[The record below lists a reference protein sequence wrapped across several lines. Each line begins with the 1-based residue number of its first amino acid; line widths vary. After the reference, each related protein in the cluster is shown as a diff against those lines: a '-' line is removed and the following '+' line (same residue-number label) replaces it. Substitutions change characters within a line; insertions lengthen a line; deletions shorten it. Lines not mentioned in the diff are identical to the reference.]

1 MTAPP
6 VPQVWPTSKQT
17 VGLNIEATPGAGGTP
32 NFWLPVDHFTWNDKP
47 TWLKDM
53 AGRGVM
59 GRDAFGVIQGVKIGE
74 LDFDGPFYPDISPFL
89 IANLLGDVTTTGTP
103 TTPTGTLAAASI
115 VGATSVQSTVSIPA
129 STLIQIGSG
138 NLAEVVT
145 TAGAPTGAGPYVI
158 PVPALAKPHAG
169 PTPGPAEAITA
180 LQAAPLVHRMSLMN
194 SGAGRG
200 QGANSCQPSTLAI
213 SQYYGPTATSGARQF
228 VSVVITEFTLKWN
241 AETELATYTAK
252 AIAWAS
258 TPMGSIPSP
267 TYTSAKPLPSWGV
280 QIGIGGPASGGT
292 LVLNSEDGE
301 YNLHRAAKAYFTGQN
316 SQNPYLIVRGDVS
329 ADWKSTFIAA
339 AEAEL
344 THMTSNDQPQY
355 QCTLSNGLSG
365 ASALAL
371 QVDMQQATF
380 TEVKPDF
387 GEEAV
392 RWSVTGGTVFNS
404 TNAGYTG
411 GTAPISLSFTNTVV
425 AGSYT

>member
-1 MTAPP
+1 MTAPL
-6 VPQVWPTSKQT
+6 VWPTSKQT
-17 VGLNIEATPGAGGTP
+17 VGLNVETQPGAGGTP

-59 GRDAFGVIQGVKIGE
+59 GRDAFNVIQGVKIGE
-74 LDFDGPFYPDISPFL
+74 LDFDGPFYPDVSPFL
-89 IANLLGDVTTTGTP
+89 IANLLGDVTATGTA

-115 VGATSVQSTVSIPA
+115 VGATSVSSTVSIP
-129 STLIQIGSG
+129 SGTLIQIGSG
-138 NLAEVVT
+138 SLAEVVT
-145 TAGAPTGAGPYVI
+145 TTGAPTGAGPYAI

-169 PTPGPAEAITA
+169 PTPGPADAITA

-200 QGANSCQPSTLAI
+200 QGAGSCQPSTLAI
-213 SQYYGPTATSGARQF
+213 SQWYGPTATSGARQF

-258 TPMGSIPSP
+258 STMGSIPSP
-267 TYTSAKPLPSWGV
+267 TYTATKPLPSWGV

-292 LVLNSEDGE
+292 LVTSSETGE

-329 ADWKSTFIAA
+329 ADWKSTFIADT
-339 AEAEL
+339 EAQLLHML
-344 THMTSNDQPQY
+344 TNDQPQY
-355 QCTLSNGLSG
+355 QCVLSNGLSG
-365 ASALAL
+365 ANASAL
-371 QVDMQQATF
+371 QVDMQQTTW
-380 TEVKPDF
+380 TEVKPDQ

-392 RWSVTGGTVFNS
+392 RYQATGGTVFNT

-411 GTAPISLSFTNTVV
+411 GLAPISMSFTNTVA
-425 AGSYT
+425 AGSYL

>member
-6 VPQVWPTSKQT
+6 VPQVWPVGKQT
-17 VGLNIEATPGAGGTP
+17 VGLNVELTPGAGGTP
-32 NFWLPVDHFTWNDKP
+32 NFWLPVDHFNWNNKP

-59 GRDAFGVIQGVKIGE
+59 AKDSANVIKGVEIGE
-74 LDFDGPFYPDISPFL
+74 LDFDGPFYCDTSPFL
-89 IANLLGDVTTTGTP
+89 VANLLGDVTATGTA
-103 TTPTGTLAAASI
+103 TTPTGTLSALSV
-115 VGATSVQSTVSIPA
+115 VGATSVSSSVSIP
-129 STLIQIGSG
+129 SGTLIQIDVG
-138 NLAEVVT
+138 NLAEIVT
-145 TAGAPTGAGPYVI
+145 TSGAPTGAGPYSI
-158 PVPALAKPHAG
+158 PVPALAKPHANG
-169 PTPGPAEAITA
+169 VAITA
-180 LQAAPLVHRMSLMN
+180 VQSAGSFAHRMALMN

-200 QGANSCQPSTLAI
+200 QGANSCQPSTFAI

-241 AETELATYTAK
+241 AETELATYSAK
-252 AIAWAS
+252 AIAWAG
-258 TPMGSIPSP
+258 TAMGSIPSP
-267 TYTSAKPLPSWGV
+267 TYTAAKPLPSWAV

-292 LVLNSEDGE
+292 LVTSSETGE

-339 AEAEL
+339 DEAQL
-344 THMTSNDQPQY
+344 NHMENNDQPQY
-355 QCTLSNGLSG
+355 QCTLSNGLTG
-365 ASALAL
+365 ANALAL

-380 TEVKPDF
+380 TEVKPNM

-392 RWSVTGGTVFNS
+392 RFDVTGGTVLNS

-411 GTAPISLSFTNTVV
+411 GIAPMSMTFTNAVA
-425 AGSYT
+425 AGSYS